1 MNKSEEAY
9 ARLMQKIETG
19 ELPPGAILSEADL
32 IDVAETGRTPLRE
45 AVQRLIRDHWLL
57 VGGGRG
63 LQVPPISVDDQLERL
78 EVRRSLEALAVGLAC
93 ARADEE
99 QLAAVAAH
107 VRPLRTVEDLA
118 AYVAAV
124 GRSHEL
130 LRTIANNRY
139 LADSLVPLQGLS
151 RRFWLATT
159 KGLPDEVERGR
170 AFYVPALEAVTRRD
184 AAGARAGVLA
194 LHDFLARSALDYA
207 ARRADHGSAEPPAP
221 WAEGR

>member
-9 ARLMQKIETG
+9 ARLTQKIETG
-19 ELPPGAILSEADL
+19 ELPPGATLSEAAL
-32 IDVAETGRTPLRE
+32 IDAAETGRTPLRE

-57 VGGGRG
+57 AGGGRG
-63 LQVPPISVDDQLERL
+63 LQVPAISVDDQLERL
-78 EVRRSLEALAVGLAC
+78 EVRRSLEVLAVGLAC

-99 QLAAVAAH
+99 QLAALAAH
-107 VRPLRTVEDLA
+107 VRHLRTVEDLP

-151 RRFWLATT
+151 RRFWLVTT
-159 KGLPDEVERGR
+159 RDQHDEVEVGR
-170 AFYVPALEAVTRRD
+170 SLYAPALEAVVRRD
-184 AAGARAGVLA
+184 AAGARVAILRLHEHLA
-194 LHDFLARSALDYA
+194 DSALDWA
-207 ARRADHGSAEPPAP
+207 RRRADEARVDPPA
-221 WAEGR
+221 ARAAR